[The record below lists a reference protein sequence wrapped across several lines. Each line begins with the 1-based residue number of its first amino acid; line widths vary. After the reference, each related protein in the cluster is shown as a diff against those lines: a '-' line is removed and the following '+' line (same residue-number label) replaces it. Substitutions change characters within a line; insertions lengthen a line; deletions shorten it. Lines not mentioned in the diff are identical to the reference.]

1 VLTVTIVL
9 IPLKSYDF
17 QKAYLTL
24 YYGADGGIAAFL
36 IVQTANLRLTE
47 VKLSLD
53 RTEPQFKAAI
63 LKKLK
68 IVLVCFWVSCFNPAC
83 ITLLLLKLL
92 HKYVAWSPNAGIA
105 HHK

>member
-24 YYGADGGIAAFL
+24 YYGAHGGIAAFL
-36 IVQTANLRLTE
+36 IVQTAMLRLA
-47 VKLSLD
+47 VVMLPRD

-63 LKKLK
+63 L
-68 IVLVCFWVSCFNPAC
+68 
-83 ITLLLLKLL
+83 
-92 HKYVAWSPNAGIA
+92 
-105 HHK
+105 